1 MPGASDSAGMTRVA
15 LIAHDEE
22 KPELIDLATEYR
34 DTLAEFE
41 LLATGTSGKRLI
53 EETDLEVERRASGPM
68 GGDMQIGS
76 EVAEGRVDAI
86 VFLRDPLRAQPH
98 EPDITALLRICDV
111 HDTPLATTRSS
122 AEYVLDGLAD
132 EP

>member
-76 EVAEGRVDAI
+76 EVAEGRIDAI

-132 EP
+132 ES

>member
-76 EVAEGRVDAI
+76 EVAEGRIDAI

>member
-1 MPGASDSAGMTRVA
+1 MTRVA

-76 EVAEGRVDAI
+76 EVAEGRIDTI

-132 EP
+132 ES